1 VTTLGLKVQ
10 DNGLTASAGTFLERK
25 KSGYAAFFVAY
36 SFSRHIG
43 IISCIERRII
53 TVALY

>member
-25 KSGYAAFFVAY
+25 KSGHAAFFVAY
-36 SFSRHIG
+36 SFSHID
-43 IISCIERRII
+43 IISC
-53 TVALY
+53 AGSGL